1 MLINFAS
8 EYPIT
13 LSDRVSV
20 KVNRDNYIMKFLE
33 GGVIISLQREGQRFA
48 LLTAC
53 SDGLLLLLLFIM

>member
-1 MLINFAS
+1 MSTFVTGIFIIKSILILYITAALINFAS

-33 GGVIISLQREGQRFA
+33 GGVIISLQREA
-48 LLTAC
+48 
-53 SDGLLLLLLFIM
+53 